1 MTTLEWRETSHVPQ
15 DKREPVISW
24 EATPRKGLTYVVA
37 QENGSGKWCWVRYK
51 NLVDGEGKRFAV
63 SYGKNKIPTRQ
74 DAMDAAQAD
83 SEIE

>member
-24 EATPRKGLTYVVA
+24 EAKVKEGLTYVVG
-37 QENGSGKWCWVRYK
+37 QENGDGKWCWVRYDAYK
-51 NLVDGEGKRFAV
+51 GFIVAG
-63 SYGKNKIPTRQ
+63 GKNRFPTRQ